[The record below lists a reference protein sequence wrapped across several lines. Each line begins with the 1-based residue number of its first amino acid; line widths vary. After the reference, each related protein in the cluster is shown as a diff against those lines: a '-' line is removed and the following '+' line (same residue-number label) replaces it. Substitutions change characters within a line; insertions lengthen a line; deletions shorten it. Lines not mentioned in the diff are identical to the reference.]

1 MPTLLRRWLRPARKP
16 MTLKQAAVRFTFVF
30 LVLYIASNVMLLD
43 QYGRMDW
50 TTQPVEGCPS
60 GMFCGTQTP
69 VEE

>member
-1 MPTLLRRWLRPARKP
+1 MPLLLRRWLRPARKP
-16 MTLKQAAVRFTFVF
+16 MTLKQAATRFAFVF
-30 LVLYIASNVMLLD
+30 LSLYIVTNVAMLG

-50 TTQPVEGCPS
+50 TATPDEGCPS